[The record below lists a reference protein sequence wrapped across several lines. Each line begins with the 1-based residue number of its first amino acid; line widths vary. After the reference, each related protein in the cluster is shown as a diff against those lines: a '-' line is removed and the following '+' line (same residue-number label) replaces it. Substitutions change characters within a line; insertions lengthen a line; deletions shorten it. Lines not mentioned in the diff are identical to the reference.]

1 MKKNFL
7 LVAFMLFLGAI
18 FYQCTR
24 KNAPS
29 TTDNITPEQ
38 YPNDSSELAILMR
51 EMDKD
56 FQNLKI
62 LLGKK
67 DEKKDVQIPDLR
79 EKFAKIH
86 TATPTEADK
95 KDATYKAMSDVFL
108 KNLDTFYAEPQ
119 NRLDNYTI
127 LVNAC
132 LNCHKSLCP
141 GPTVRIKK
149 LHF

>member
-7 LVAFMLFLGAI
+7 LFCSILFVSVI

-24 KNAPS
+24 KN
-29 TTDNITPEQ
+29 ITQTIITEQ

-56 FQNLKI
+56 FAQIKNL
-62 LLGKK
+62 LQKK
-67 DEKKDVQIPDLR
+67 DNNIPDIR

-86 TATPTEADK
+86 TAQATEPEK
-95 KDATYKAMSDVFL
+95 KDATYKAMADVFL
-108 KNLDTFYAEPQ
+108 KNLDAFYNEPQ

-127 LVNAC
+127 AVNAC

-149 LHF
+149 LHLE

>member
-1 MKKNFL
+1 MKKTFL
-7 LVAFMLFLGAI
+7 LCAFLVFLSAV

-24 KNAPS
+24 KNI
-29 TTDNITPEQ
+29 TQTTNTDNIVPEK
-38 YPNDSSELAILMR
+38 YPNDSSELALLMR
-51 EMDKD
+51 DMDKD
-56 FQNLKI
+56 FQEIKI

-67 DEKKDVQIPDLR
+67 DQNIPDIR

-95 KDATYKAMSDVFL
+95 KDATYKAMADVFL
-108 KNLDTFYAEPQ
+108 KNLDTFYQEPL

-149 LHF
+149 LHLN